1 MYLFNS
7 SQQTLKEGKAY
18 VIILVFSKP
27 GLKRGQGRQMP
38 SGQRLKQKPVLLN
51 E

>member
-27 GLKRGQGRQMP
+27 GLREVREDTCLMD
-38 SGQRLKQKPVLLN
+38 RD
-51 E
+51 